1 MIIQRD
7 SKHITNETGPILA
20 KIFLLYG
27 ESTFTKVRLNS
38 SEFIKV
44 SNEADDFM
52 INRYHENSKL
62 TGFQVKGYPIDFV
75 LDIHQ

>member
-7 SKHITNETGPILA
+7 SKFPTEVTGPILA

-27 ESTFTKVRLNS
+27 DSAFTKVRLS
-38 SEFIKV
+38 QPEFTQVI
-44 SNEADDFM
+44 NEADGYITFK
-52 INRYHENSKL
+52 YHEDSKL
-62 TGFQVKGYPIDFV
+62 TGFQVGGYPIDFV